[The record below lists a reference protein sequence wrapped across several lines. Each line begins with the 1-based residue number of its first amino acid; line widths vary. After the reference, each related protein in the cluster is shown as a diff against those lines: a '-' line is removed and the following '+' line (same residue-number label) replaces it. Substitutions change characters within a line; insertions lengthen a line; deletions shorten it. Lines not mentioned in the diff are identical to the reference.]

1 MSSNSS
7 EYYKLSSW
15 LSSLNN
21 IPFNKFYEI
30 PIKITDG
37 NEKICNFLNN
47 IRVRMD
53 ETIFGHKDAK
63 EQIIRV
69 TCWSVFT
76 IVFHKKF
83 GFLTVLH
90 Y

>member
-1 MSSNSS
+1 MRFKILNSDINIRTKKSIIWKIECLNKMSSNSS

-47 IRVRMD
+47 EILNSSFVNKAL
-53 ETIFGHKDAK
+53 ILF
-63 EQIIRV
+63 I
-69 TCWSVFT
+69 
-76 IVFHKKF
+76 
-83 GFLTVLH
+83 
-90 Y
+90 